1 MTTRAKFYVSGLTLL
16 PGQDAGIELNL
27 TAVCRGDRNSSWAA
41 ATPSGTMKMVV
52 QNPTAV
58 AWWDRFMREAR
69 ETGKQP
75 EVFIDI
81 YPATDGWAGDGHKF
95 VEGVPSHTGYG
106 KDTCG
111 ECGSTRDGDTYE
123 YDPEQRR
130 SVPSGKAH
138 PNG

>member
-1 MTTRAKFYVSGLTLL
+1 MKT
-16 PGQDAGIELNL
+16 
-27 TAVCRGDRNSSWAA
+27 A
-41 ATPSGTMKMVV
+41 ATTPSIPGDPVNSVDMSGQAIAYTITVSNAGDV
-52 QNPTAV
+52 PAQLIARHWVINDASGRS
-58 AWWDRFMREAR
+58 WYR

-95 VEGVPSHTGYG
+95 REAVPSHTGYG

-111 ECGSTRDGDTYE
+111 ECGSPLDGDTYE